1 LSQDKVQG
9 FVKPAVDRASPAGFL
24 RRLGAACYD
33 ALLLL
38 AVWFF
43 ATALLLPLNGGEAF
57 RSGQWWFPLYLLA
70 ISFLFY
76 GWFWTHGGQTLGLK
90 AWRLKLCSSSGR
102 AIGWKQAAIRF
113 CAAALSWACFGLG
126 FMWCLFDPEAL
137 AWHDRLSG
145 TRLLHLPAEKP
156 GSEK

>member
-1 LSQDKVQG
+1 LSKHNVQD
-9 FVKPAVDRASPAGFL
+9 FAKPAVDLASPAGFL
-24 RRLGAACYD
+24 RRLGAVGYD

-43 ATALLLPLNGGEAF
+43 STALLLPLNGGEAF
-57 RSGQWWFPLYLLA
+57 RSGQWWFPLYLLVV
-70 ISFLFY
+70 SFLFY

-90 AWRLKLCSSSGR
+90 AWRLRLCGSG
-102 AIGWKQAAIRF
+102 GQPVCWKQAAIRF

-126 FMWCLFDPEAL
+126 FIWCLFDAEAL
-137 AWHDRLSG
+137 AWHDRLSE
-145 TRLLHLPAEKP
+145 TRLLRLPAEKT